1 MDFKNVILKIVT
13 CQLSKSLK
21 FKENLI
27 ILNSK
32 QPNIQG
38 CKNQIET
45 IEYSRKTEYGNYEMK
60 MRQTEK

>member
-1 MDFKNVILKIVT
+1 MDFKNVILKTVT
-13 CQLSKSLK
+13 RQPSKSLK

-32 QPNIQG
+32 QPNIPG

-45 IEYSRKTEYGNYEMK
+45 IEYGKN
-60 MRQTEK
+60 